1 MTEWIIIFLSTVGT
15 LFIFLAAVGLV
26 RMPDFYLR
34 VSVTTKAVTLG
45 VGLVLVSAAIYFND
59 ISVTSRV
66 TAIILFLFLTAPVA
80 AHVITRAAYFTG
92 TKLWK
97 KSIIDD
103 LKGRYEDKT
112 ISLEEEEDVSES
124 SPSSKNNSTTQES
137 PSEQDSSED
146 S

>member
-1 MTEWIIIFLSTVGT
+1 MTDALIMFLSTIGSI
-15 LFIFLAAVGLV
+15 FILLAAIGLI

-45 VGLVLVSAAIYFND
+45 VGLVLISAAVYFND

-92 TKLWK
+92 TRLWK
-97 KSIIDD
+97 KSVIDD

-112 ISLEEEEDVSES
+112 ISLDEEGQEEEE
-124 SPSSKNNSTTQES
+124 
-137 PSEQDSSED
+137 
-146 S
+146 

>member
-1 MTEWIIIFLSTVGT
+1 MTDAAIMLLSTVGSI
-15 LFIFLAAVGLV
+15 FILLAAVGLI

-45 VGLVLVSAAIYFND
+45 VGLVLISAAVYFND

-92 TKLWK
+92 TRLWK
-97 KSIIDD
+97 KSVIDD

-112 ISLEEEEDVSES
+112 ISLDENGQEEEE
-124 SPSSKNNSTTQES
+124 
-137 PSEQDSSED
+137 
-146 S
+146 

>member
-1 MTEWIIIFLSTVGT
+1 MTDAAIMFLSTVGSI
-15 LFIFLAAVGLV
+15 FILLAAVGLI

-45 VGLVLVSAAIYFND
+45 VGLVLISAAVYFND

-92 TKLWK
+92 TRLWK
-97 KSIIDD
+97 KSVIDD

-112 ISLEEEEDVSES
+112 ISLDENGQEEEE
-124 SPSSKNNSTTQES
+124 
-137 PSEQDSSED
+137 
-146 S
+146 

>member
-1 MTEWIIIFLSTVGT
+1 MTEWIIIFLSTVGA

-45 VGLVLVSAAIYFND
+45 VGLVLVSAATYFND

-103 LKGRYEDKT
+103 LKGRYQDKT
-112 ISLEEEEDVSES
+112 ISLEEEEEGINS
-124 SPSSKNNSTTQES
+124 SPSEKKASKSKET
-137 PSEQDSSED
+137 PPEQDSSR
-146 S
+146 

>member
-1 MTEWIIIFLSTVGT
+1 MTDALIMFLSTVGSI
-15 LFIFLAAVGLV
+15 FILLAAVGLI

-45 VGLVLVSAAIYFND
+45 VGLVLISAAVYFND

-92 TKLWK
+92 TRLWK
-97 KSIIDD
+97 KSVIDD

-112 ISLEEEEDVSES
+112 ISLDEEGQEEEE
-124 SPSSKNNSTTQES
+124 
-137 PSEQDSSED
+137 
-146 S
+146 

>member
-1 MTEWIIIFLSTVGT
+1 MTDLLIMILSTIGSV
-15 LFIFLAAVGLV
+15 FILLAAVGLI

-45 VGLVLVSAAIYFND
+45 VGLVLISAAIYFND

-66 TAIILFLFLTAPVA
+66 TAIIIFLFLTAPVA

-92 TKLWK
+92 TGLWK
-97 KSIIDD
+97 KTITDD

-112 ISLEEEEDVSES
+112 ISLDEGDEEE
-124 SPSSKNNSTTQES
+124 
-137 PSEQDSSED
+137 
-146 S
+146 

>member
-1 MTEWIIIFLSTVGT
+1 MTDAAIMFLSTVGSI
-15 LFIFLAAVGLV
+15 FILLAAVGLI

-45 VGLVLVSAAIYFND
+45 VGLVLISAAVYFND

-92 TKLWK
+92 TRLWK

-112 ISLEEEEDVSES
+112 ISLDENGQEEEE
-124 SPSSKNNSTTQES
+124 
-137 PSEQDSSED
+137 
-146 S
+146 

>member
-1 MTEWIIIFLSTVGT
+1 MTDALIMFLSTIGSI
-15 LFIFLAAVGLV
+15 FILLAAIGLI

-45 VGLVLVSAAIYFND
+45 VGLVLISAAVYFND

-92 TKLWK
+92 TRLWK
-97 KSIIDD
+97 KSVIDD

-112 ISLEEEEDVSES
+112 ISLDEEGQEEEE
-124 SPSSKNNSTTQES
+124 KK
-137 PSEQDSSED
+137 
-146 S
+146 